1 MPTDKPLNRRQ
12 RFARPSAIHNNPHPH
27 TTLTSNT
34 VICHPCSTR
43 IHRQRSTS
51 SSTNDDQILIPYQ
64 PSILPTFF
72 HPYTPH
78 PSSSSPPVPSPSLTQ
93 TRTQNKKHNLQLPLQ
108 PRLKPLLT
116 PHRPTNHGH
125 NNKLTSRLSTH
136 RHWRIDGDAHCEGGG
151 EGGEACWRHCGGI
164 KSGVMKCCGKER
176 GGLDLYKVD

>member
-27 TTLTSNT
+27 TSLTSNT

-51 SSTNDDQILIPYQ
+51 SSTNDDQILISYQ
-64 PSILPTFF
+64 ASILPTFF
-72 HPYTPH
+72 LPVN
-78 PSSSSPPVPSPSLTQ
+78 PSSLFPSPSLTQTQ
-93 TRTQNKKHNLQLPLQ
+93 TRTQNKKHNLQLPIQ

-125 NNKLTSRLSTH
+125 NNKLTPRLPTH
-136 RHWRIDGDAHCEGGG
+136 RHWRIDGDAHGEGGG
-151 EGGEACWRHCGGI
+151 EGGEACWRHIGI
-164 KSGVMKCCGKER
+164 RNRQGRRGKMRKGVGIR
-176 GGLDLYKVD
+176 GV